1 MTPVPYGPRPDHGSG
16 IVPPTQTRDAQPV
29 YPKHLIAARIQGVVT
44 VEAIVDRAGC
54 VRRAT
59 VVGSA
64 HPELDISALAAVV
77 QRRYAPP
84 G

>member
-1 MTPVPYGPRPDHGSG
+1 MVHGLTTGPASYRQRRRA
-16 IVPPTQTRDAQPV
+16 TQPV

-44 VEAIVDRAGC
+44 VQAIVDRAGC
-54 VRRAT
+54 VSRAT

-77 QRRYAPP
+77 QRR
-84 G
+84 